1 MVGVTLEQYKV
12 QERQLASRDAERGF
26 RIHALVSAVV
36 VAGLVALNVFVASE
50 FPWSVFP
57 ALGMSIGLW
66 FHWFFGVRHGD
77 EFMQRHQ
84 HEIETEAG
92 RRAA

>member
-12 QERQLASRDAERGF
+12 QERQMAARDAERGF
-26 RIHALVSAVV
+26 RIHALVTVV
-36 VAGLVALNVFVASE
+36 VLVGLVALNVFVASE
-50 FPWSVFP
+50 LPWAIFP
-57 ALGMSIGLW
+57 AVGMSIGLW

-77 EFMQRHQ
+77 EFMVRHQ
-84 HEIETEAG
+84 DDIEAQAT